1 MDSGD
6 SLIYELIL
14 AHLIQSLR
22 ASLGLTLLGE
32 QRQTWCCLLELT
44 RKDKRETDKQ
54 ITAIRYEK
62 KLKVMKLCGK
72 KSSPG
77 LGGLREM
84 LGQRNT

>member
-1 MDSGD
+1 M
-6 SLIYELIL
+6 
-14 AHLIQSLR
+14 
-22 ASLGLTLLGE
+22 GLTLLGE